1 MNVHVFTILHVI
13 FYIYVIYVK
22 KVHKN
27 PDIHA
32 TNQNLETRID
42 LSAAIHDIHTE
53 GGTNCHTSTNMIRD
67 ERTAATGGRTINPFW
82 VTGSTVKPEICI
94 PFPIFF
100 FLLSLP
106 SFFLLFFSLYFSVA
120 TVQSIFEGKITA
132 GKRRGRHTRAPVC
145 VVFAKSSGT
154 RSSTF
159 QSLRIVTERE
169 GLVTSRHGIGRWNAS
184 GDGTEFRSASV
195 NDLFLPNLQSR
206 LHFSRI
212 Y

>member
-1 MNVHVFTILHVI
+1 MW
-13 FYIYVIYVK
+13 K

-169 GLVTSRHGIGRWNAS
+169 RGVGDIETRNRTMERV

-195 NDLFLPNLQSR
+195 NDLFLPNLQSG

>member
-106 SFFLLFFSLYFSVA
+106 SFFCYSSPFIFRWQRFNRYLKGKSQRGNGEGGTHARPSVLFL
-120 TVQSIFEGKITA
+120 QN
-132 GKRRGRHTRAPVC
+132 PP
-145 VVFAKSSGT
+145 
-154 RSSTF
+154 
-159 QSLRIVTERE
+159 ERE
-169 GLVTSRHGIGRWNAS
+169 ALRSRAYES
-184 GDGTEFRSASV
+184 
-195 NDLFLPNLQSR
+195 
-206 LHFSRI
+206 
-212 Y
+212 

>member
-1 MNVHVFTILHVI
+1 MW
-13 FYIYVIYVK
+13 K

-169 GLVTSRHGIGRWNAS
+169 RGVGDIETRNRTMERVGGWN
-184 GDGTEFRSASV
+184 
-195 NDLFLPNLQSR
+195 
-206 LHFSRI
+206 RI
-212 Y
+212 SKRVG

>member
-106 SFFLLFFSLYFSVA
+106 SFFFVILLPLFFGGNG
-120 TVQSIFEGKITA
+120 SIDIRRENHSGETA
-132 GKRRGRHTRAPVC
+132 RAAHTRARLCCFCKILRNEKLYVPEPTNRNRERGV
-145 VVFAKSSGT
+145 GDIET
-154 RSSTF
+154 RNRTMERVGGWN
-159 QSLRIVTERE
+159 RISKRV
-169 GLVTSRHGIGRWNAS
+169 G
-184 GDGTEFRSASV
+184 
-195 NDLFLPNLQSR
+195 
-206 LHFSRI
+206 
-212 Y
+212 